1 MATWAQLQIH
11 CTRLKRQLEVLRGE
25 GAAVRCGVTPATCRE
40 LWVPPQLH
48 TNTHSHTHMLC
59 VSLSLV
65 YRPFAH
71 SWQHLIIEKEA
82 TIRQFA
88 QFASLHL
95 PRCPYPSPFLLCLV
109 VPRRVSRSLSSRRR
123 RRQSPVPAR
132 PVQMFVDKF
141 TDVPSV
147 LCESLPLS
155 LTRLA
160 DAITRWGTRPPPP
173 RNCMLHVKGEIW
185 IWFWNGAICGA

>member
-1 MATWAQLQIH
+1 MSAVTDPLHKIEEATRSIARRR
-11 CTRLKRQLEVLRGE
+11 CCSEVR
-25 GAAVRCGVTPATCRE
+25 ADASDVSRIMSAPTVA
-40 LWVPPQLH
+40 H
-48 TNTHSHTHMLC
+48 THTLTHSHAVC
-59 VSLSLV
+59 VCLSLV

-95 PRCPYPSPFLLCLV
+95 PPLPSSPLLLCLV

-132 PVQMFVDKF
+132 AVQMFVDKF

-147 LCESLPLS
+147 LCESPSLS
-155 LTRLA
+155 RVWRMPSLA
-160 DAITRWGTRPPPP
+160 GAPPPP
-173 RNCMLHVKGEIW
+173 RNCMLHVKGEI
-185 IWFWNGAICGA
+185 

>member
-1 MATWAQLQIH
+1 MSAVTDPLHKIEEATRSIARRRCCSEVRGDASDVSRIMSAPTVAQ
-11 CTRLKRQLEVLRGE
+11 T
-25 GAAVRCGVTPATCRE
+25 
-40 LWVPPQLH
+40 
-48 TNTHSHTHMLC
+48 HTHMLCVSVC

-95 PRCPYPSPFLLCLV
+95 PLSLLPFCPLCCSAWLCLV
-109 VPRRVSRSLSSRRR
+109 AYRAVCLVDADAASRLSRRGLSKCLSINLRMCRVSCASLSLSLSR
-123 RRQSPVPAR
+123 
-132 PVQMFVDKF
+132 
-141 TDVPSV
+141 
-147 LCESLPLS
+147 S

-160 DAITRWGTRPPPP
+160 DAITRWGTLSSSL
-173 RNCMLHVKGEIW
+173 RNCMLHVKGEI
-185 IWFWNGAICGA
+185 

>member
-1 MATWAQLQIH
+1 MSAVTDPLHKIEEA
-11 CTRLKRQLEVLRGE
+11 LRRARVAGSDVSRIMS
-25 GAAVRCGVTPATCRE
+25 APTQHTLTCARSPS
-40 LWVPPQLH
+40 L
-48 TNTHSHTHMLC
+48 S
-59 VSLSLV
+59 VSLPRSVSLV

-95 PRCPYPSPFLLCLV
+95 PSLSLPLPLTLSLVLLALPC
-109 VPRRVSRSLSSRRR
+109 RVSRSLSSRRRRR

-147 LCESLPLS
+147 LCESLSLS
-155 LTRLA
+155 LSPSLSLLA
-160 DAITRWGTRPPPP
+160 DAITRSGGNPVP
-173 RNCMLHVKGEIW
+173 
-185 IWFWNGAICGA
+185 A